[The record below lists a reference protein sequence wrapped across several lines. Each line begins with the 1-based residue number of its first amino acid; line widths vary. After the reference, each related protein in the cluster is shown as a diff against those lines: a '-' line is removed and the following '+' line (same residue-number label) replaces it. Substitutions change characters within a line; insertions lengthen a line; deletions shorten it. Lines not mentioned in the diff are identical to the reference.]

1 MTAAA
6 QSSGSSDLPI
16 GTVRRLAPAP
26 WSGQSERVEPRTYR
40 ASLRRGFGWGFWFLV
55 LAIVGVL
62 AFPDVAWGARILGLV
77 LAALLATYSILIVC
91 TRVVI
96 SDDRV
101 LVRRITR
108 WRAYRL
114 GDEFG
119 LESFQPGLG
128 GPERTIVLRSDA
140 SGRSRIPIERF

>member
-1 MTAAA
+1 
-6 QSSGSSDLPI
+6 
-16 GTVRRLAPAP
+16 
-26 WSGQSERVEPRTYR
+26 
-40 ASLRRGFGWGFWFLV
+40 
-55 LAIVGVL
+55 
-62 AFPDVAWGARILGLV
+62 V